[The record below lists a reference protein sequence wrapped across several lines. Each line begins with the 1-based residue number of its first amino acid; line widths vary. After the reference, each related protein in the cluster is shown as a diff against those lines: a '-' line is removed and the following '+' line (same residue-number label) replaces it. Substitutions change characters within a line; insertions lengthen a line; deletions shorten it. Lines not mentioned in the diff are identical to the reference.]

1 MKLSMSII
9 KNSIEPYIKFGHI
22 SNDELQ
28 LDSYELYVAGSDDLD
43 TSNLY
48 IFKAAEF
55 LNPQYL
61 PNNLNILCCGIP
73 GDFKMENYLYLNI
86 LVVSN
91 ISIEMILNI
100 TISTFK
106 KYNNLSEKFNKLVY
120 KDVNFQKLIDLATEI
135 LEMPLCML
143 DLNHNVLAISSKMDA
158 PDDLIWQAMKE
169 GYGYEHYDLVSIS
182 EPKIKDIIKLDP
194 PTIEIPSNISGHY
207 LKVSALLNGRH
218 AVAMIGMHKK
228 NDFYNPFEKHTI
240 QLFNYIVEHINE
252 NINAFYD
259 KKPDRGFFYEQF
271 LLDTIS
277 GELSDRN
284 AINKHLLKLG
294 FKLSSKYQ
302 MGLISFRKGMIRTDY
317 YITIMNYIE
326 RIIKNSKCVFLES
339 NIYIIIPLEK
349 ERYLTD
355 EIQLKLSD
363 FLDCNHCYLIL
374 SSVFVTFQELPN
386 IKEIFDFIV
395 KFVDKDKKNIYHF
408 HEYVSIYSMDLLA
421 KKISMDN
428 LFHPLIQKLID
439 YDQEHK
445 SNYYETFKI
454 FIRNQSSYTITSK
467 DLHMHRNSLKNR
479 INRIEELL
487 GDDYKRPEIREELI
501 FYMRYMD
508 EF

>member
-1 MKLSMSII
+1 
-9 KNSIEPYIKFGHI
+9 
-22 SNDELQ
+22 
-28 LDSYELYVAGSDDLD
+28 
-43 TSNLY
+43 
-48 IFKAAEF
+48 
-55 LNPQYL
+55 
-61 PNNLNILCCGIP
+61 
-73 GDFKMENYLYLNI
+73 
-86 LVVSN
+86 
-91 ISIEMILNI
+91 
-100 TISTFK
+100 
-106 KYNNLSEKFNKLVY
+106 
-120 KDVNFQKLIDLATEI
+120 
-135 LEMPLCML
+135 
-143 DLNHNVLAISSKMDA
+143 
-158 PDDLIWQAMKE
+158 
-169 GYGYEHYDLVSIS
+169 
-182 EPKIKDIIKLDP
+182 
-194 PTIEIPSNISGHY
+194 
-207 LKVSALLNGRH
+207 
-218 AVAMIGMHKK
+218 
-228 NDFYNPFEKHTI
+228 
-240 QLFNYIVEHINE
+240 
-252 NINAFYD
+252 
-259 KKPDRGFFYEQF
+259 
-271 LLDTIS
+271 
-277 GELSDRN
+277 
-284 AINKHLLKLG
+284 
-294 FKLSSKYQ
+294 
-302 MGLISFRKGMIRTDY
+302 MIRTDY